1 MSRAWGRRPG
11 GAFRFVLRSAIIY
24 NFFRHQPILSQRRNL
39 RVANLQVELLTE
51 LGPARRQAI
60 LSGSQEDVSQVLEVV
75 APILAALR
83 RDGDAESL
91 RQHRQFKDDLSAT
104 DLEATPQEIEAA
116 YRCLDPQILT
126 ALKTAAA
133 NIAKFHQ
140 AQRDREMWAMEV
152 QPGILAGRLTR
163 PLDRVGCY
171 IPGGLASYPSSALMN
186 IIPARVAGVA
196 EIVAATPPGPGMAV
210 NPATL
215 VAAHLAGAQR
225 LFKIGGPWAIGSLAY
240 GTAAVPRVDKIVGPG
255 NKYVTAAKLLVFGQ
269 VDIDSPAGPSEALI
283 LADETAEPGWV
294 AMDFLSQVEHDPE
307 AAAVLVTPSAQL
319 AQAVVE
325 IIHQELPHLPRREI
339 IAAAL
344 DKYSAVLL
352 APSLEAALEFANLYA
367 AEHLQ
372 VVTRDPFALLPRI
385 RHAGSIF
392 LGPYAPVPV
401 GDYASGTNHVLPTG
415 GCARMFSG
423 LSVDDFIKKPTFQH
437 FTREALGALK
447 DTVITLAEHE
457 GLLLHARAVA
467 ARFRNF

>member
-1 MSRAWGRRPG
+1 MSE
-11 GAFRFVLRSAIIY
+11 
-24 NFFRHQPILSQRRNL
+24 
-39 RVANLQVELLTE
+39 LQVERLTE
-51 LGPARRQAI
+51 LAPERRQAI
-60 LSGSQEDVSQVLEVV
+60 LSRSQEDVSAVLEVV

-83 RDGDAESL
+83 ADGDAESL
-91 RQHRQFKDDLSAT
+91 RQHQQFKADITAADL
-104 DLEATPQEIEAA
+104 LATPEEIEAA
-116 YRCLDPQILT
+116 YRVLDPKVIA

-133 NIAKFHQ
+133 NIEKFHR
-140 AQRDREMWAMEV
+140 AQLDRDMWAMEV
-152 QPGILAGRLTR
+152 RPGILAGRLSR
-163 PLDRVGCY
+163 PIDRVGCY
-171 IPGGLASYPSSALMN
+171 IPGGLAAYPSSALMN
-186 IIPARVAGVA
+186 IIPAKVAGVT

-215 VAAHLAGAQR
+215 VAAHLAGASR

-240 GTAAVPRVDKIVGPG
+240 GTKMVPRVDKIVGPG

-283 LADETAEPGWV
+283 LADETATARFV
-294 AMDFLSQVEHDPE
+294 AVDFLSQVEHDPE
-307 AAAVLVTPSAQL
+307 AAAVLVTTDPEL
-319 AQAVVE
+319 ARGVVA
-325 IIHQELPHLPRREI
+325 IITQELPNLPRREI
-339 IAAAL
+339 IEAAL
-344 DKYSAVLL
+344 TKYSAVLL
-352 APSLEAALEFANLYA
+352 VSSLDEALEFANLYA

-372 VVTRDPFALLPRI
+372 DVTRDPFALLPRI
-385 RHAGSIF
+385 KHAGSIF

-437 FTREALGALK
+437 LTKEALRSLK

-467 ARFRNF
+467 DRFRDD

>member
-1 MSRAWGRRPG
+1 VS
-11 GAFRFVLRSAIIY
+11 
-24 NFFRHQPILSQRRNL
+24 
-39 RVANLQVELLTE
+39 NLQVELLTE
-51 LGPARRQAI
+51 LTPERRQAI
-60 LSGSQEDVSQVLEVV
+60 LCRSQQDISQVLEVV

-83 RDGDAESL
+83 RDGDVESL
-91 RQHRQFKDDLSAT
+91 RQHQQFKADITAADLLAT
-104 DLEATPQEIEAA
+104 DEEIEAA
-116 YRCLDPQILT
+116 YRVLDPQVLA

-133 NIAKFHQ
+133 NIEIFHQ
-140 AQRDREMWAMEV
+140 AQRERQMWALEV

-163 PLDRVGCY
+163 PLVRVGCY

-186 IIPARVAGVA
+186 IIPAKVAGVA
-196 EIVAATPPGPGMAV
+196 EIMAATPPGPGMAV

-225 LFKIGGPWAIGSLAY
+225 LFKIGGPWAIGSMAY
-240 GTAAVPRVDKIVGPG
+240 GTGLVPRVDKIVGPG

-283 LADETAEPGWV
+283 LADDTAEARYV
-294 AMDFLSQVEHDPE
+294 AVDFLSQVEHDPE
-307 AAAVLVTPSAQL
+307 AAAVLVTPSQDL
-319 AQAVVE
+319 ARAVVE
-325 IIHQELPHLPRREI
+325 IIAEELPHLPRREI
-339 IAAAL
+339 ITAAL
-344 DKYSAVLL
+344 SKYSAVLV
-352 APSLEAALEFANLYA
+352 ASSLDEALEFANLYA
-367 AEHLQ
+367 PEHLQ
-372 VVTRDPFALLPRI
+372 VLTRDPFALLPRI
-385 RHAGSIF
+385 HHAGSIF

-437 FTREALGALK
+437 LSREALSALK

-467 ARFRNF
+467 ERFRYA